1 MSRYGKVALMTF
13 GLAIL
18 LFIAWQQRAAMSDAA
33 AQIRSSW
40 AFISLCILV
49 AANIFAAYLFATILR
64 DRVTSAP
71 SSAELAGSFLVAQAG
86 KYLPG
91 KIWPIVLQAFYLNQ
105 RVGTTQVAI
114 VNLEVA
120 LLCLGVTAALGAS
133 LLLTALASPLWAVL
147 LMGLA
152 LTFAQIMLR
161 SNALEHLGTSI
172 LSRLGQFR
180 NAPPCS
186 RSPDPKR
193 SWRSFMLLAAF
204 LLAHLTGWMLFTGP
218 SLDHDLGSGL
228 RWTALISL
236 SYVIG
241 IASLFP
247 AGLGVREL
255 SMMGI
260 APSLGLDVDEAAGIA
275 LLSRLLLV
283 ALDLSGAAAGSIF
296 LLANKRERG

>member
-13 GLAIL
+13 GLGIL

-33 AQIRSSW
+33 AQVRSSW
-40 AFISLCILV
+40 TFISLCILV

-105 RVGTTQVAI
+105 RAGTTVVAI

-133 LLLTALASPLWAVL
+133 LLLTALASPVWALL

-152 LTFAQIMLR
+152 LTVAQIMLR
-161 SNALEHLGTSI
+161 SNVLEHLGTSI

-180 NAPPCS
+180 SSPPCS
-186 RSPDPKR
+186 RSSDPKR
-193 SWRSFMLLAAF
+193 SWRGLMLLSAF
-204 LLAHLTGWMLFTGP
+204 LLAHLTGWTLFAGP
-218 SLDHDLGSGL
+218 SLGHDLGSGL

-255 SMMGI
+255 SIIGL

-283 ALDLSGAAAGSIF
+283 ALDLSGVAAGSIF